1 MIEKFDAFHD
11 TQNGIDNQQLTHC
24 FMSARALV
32 KLNDL
37 VDTVNRL
44 EESVQGVVNN
54 SINDGGR
61 IRLLQEQIHALKTT
75 MAKSPAKSLR
85 ITNRAIKTISVP
97 TSEEIA
103 SFTLSSSP
111 ELIDDGLFLI
121 SSGKSRSPSGLP
133 KSLAPS
139 AAITGAPSFM
149 TVFKNPLHKPI
160 TTDIKN
166 IAKVIISKTF
176 ISTPQIIY

>member
-37 VDTVNRL
+37 VDTINRL

-61 IRLLQEQIHALKTT
+61 IQGLKEKLDAVVNMVNIHEGEIDKLQMKVEPEKLSQFVNAADLEKQDDPETRPENVWELVTLTDMFNEMGRLYADLWNKLEDIHNELK
-75 MAKSPAKSLR
+75 
-85 ITNRAIKTISVP
+85 
-97 TSEEIA
+97 
-103 SFTLSSSP
+103 
-111 ELIDDGLFLI
+111 G
-121 SSGKSRSPSGLP
+121 GK
-133 KSLAPS
+133 
-139 AAITGAPSFM
+139 
-149 TVFKNPLHKPI
+149 
-160 TTDIKN
+160 DE
-166 IAKVIISKTF
+166 
-176 ISTPQIIY
+176 